1 MMSSRC
7 SLHPLYEREAADLQ
21 EQQEG
26 QDDCGAR
33 AHKSVIQTEH
43 VGKGSASIPGLAR
56 RSISYD
62 QSSLL
67 PAGVLVPWNGQT
79 LFVNFNIKMPLSW
92 HVLQSVPL
100 LAFR

>member
-1 MMSSRC
+1 MW
-7 SLHPLYEREAADLQ
+7 
-21 EQQEG
+21 
-26 QDDCGAR
+26 AR
-33 AHKSVIQTEH
+33 DPQAF
-43 VGKGSASIPGLAR
+43 LALLK

-67 PAGVLVPWNGQT
+67 PAGVLVSWNGQT
-79 LFVNFNIKMPLSW
+79 LFVNFNIKRPLSW